1 MIKYIIPG
9 LIAIYLTV
17 SAFFWGWLLLDV
29 AFNDFTLF
37 KYLHFTLPSE
47 PIKINLL
54 KIAMYSLIGGA
65 FGGMSYGM
73 MNLQRHTTLDGF
85 KLVFLG
91 DYLFRPF
98 GAAILAVVVFA
109 LIRGGILT
117 ILGADASNA
126 RPSVASSLS
135 SFGIGYLSGFS
146 SVEVIKTFS
155 RLSKNIFGDKEER
168 ERDDGKKSGGDNSNN
183 ETPQNKTKTTA

>member
-54 KIAMYSLIGGA
+54 KIVMYSLIGGA

-73 MNLQRHTTLDGF
+73 MNLQRHTT
-85 KLVFLG
+85 
-91 DYLFRPF
+91 
-98 GAAILAVVVFA
+98 
-109 LIRGGILT
+109 
-117 ILGADASNA
+117 
-126 RPSVASSLS
+126 
-135 SFGIGYLSGFS
+135 
-146 SVEVIKTFS
+146 
-155 RLSKNIFGDKEER
+155 
-168 ERDDGKKSGGDNSNN
+168 
-183 ETPQNKTKTTA
+183 